1 MLCII
6 VHVTWFVVCRH
17 GDMLYMFVENKGEGV
32 ALEGATGGQNDVKML
47 EVVEDKIDR
56 LLRKKDGKIY
66 RKRDPQLLVF

>member
-1 MLCII
+1 
-6 VHVTWFVVCRH
+6 
-17 GDMLYMFVENKGEGV
+17 MLYMFVENKGEGV
-32 ALEGATGGQNDVKML
+32 ALKGATGGQNDVKML